1 MVMLLPAIGLIEA
14 GAAPRTTIPPTVAP
28 PLDPPGAGAGA
39 GAGADTDAAGDGA
52 VDELLFPQALKEI
65 VSAAAAQ
72 AVKKPRISDPPT
84 M

>member
-1 MVMLLPAIGLIEA
+1 MLLPDIGLIEA
-14 GAAPRTTIPPTVAP
+14 GAAPRTTVPPIVAP
-28 PLDPPGAGAGA
+28 PVDPPGAGAGA
-39 GAGADTDAAGDGA
+39 GAGADTEGDGA